1 MDEKHLWSIPG
12 IDADDWE
19 QTPVSVRKVV
29 EQLEQRLKELEIEN
43 QQLRE
48 KMNRNSGNSHSP
60 PASDP
65 PNRQKGQK
73 KKLRGKKRGGQP
85 GHRGHSRPLYPVEAC
100 SRVKDH
106 YPETCGCCGEE
117 LTGVDPNPYRHQV
130 VEIPPIKLHIEEHRL
145 HQLACPHC
153 GEKTRA
159 VLPSEV
165 EASGYGSRVVAIVS
179 VLSGMYRH
187 SHRMVVSA
195 MSDLF
200 GVKMSLGTVNRLR
213 TEASEAVSGAVDE
226 AKAYVQ
232 SAPIVGADETGF
244 GQGNADGQNP
254 HQKRAWLWVAVTPL
268 VSFFSVML
276 SRSTAAAQSLLG
288 ENFGG
293 ILNSDRYSA
302 YNWLDLD
309 QRQLCWAHLKRE
321 LTKISER
328 SGLSRQLGRD
338 LLAQQKKLFRLWHRV
353 RDGTLKRTQFQ
364 SLVSP
369 IRERV
374 SSLLEQG
381 ADYQIGSQEKTP
393 LAKTVRTCRQLLK
406 VEPALWLFVTV
417 EGLEPTNNAAERAI
431 RPAVLW
437 RRTSFGSQS
446 EAGSIFVAR
455 MLTVVTSLR
464 SQNRNVLEFM
474 TEAVR
479 ASREGTLPPSLLP
492 QPSQSHPS
500 DSMGLSPLNT
510 DKLSEVAI
518 ALG

>member
-1 MDEKHLWSIPG
+1 MDEQHLRSIPG

-29 EQLEQRLKELEIEN
+29 EQLVLKLEQIEQLEQRLKELEIEN

-48 KMNRNSGNSHSP
+48 KSNRTSKNSHSP

-65 PNRQKGQK
+65 PNLQKDK
-73 KKLRGKKRGGQP
+73 KKKPRGKKRGGQP
-85 GHRGHSRPLYPVEAC
+85 GHQGHSRPLYPVEEC
-100 SRVKDH
+100 ESVKDY
-106 YPETCGCCGEE
+106 YPKTCGCCGEE
-117 LTGVDPNPYRHQV
+117 LSGVDPNPYRHQV
-130 VEIPPIKLHIEEHRL
+130 IEIPPIELHIEEHRL
-145 HQLACPHC
+145 HQLVCSHC

-159 VLPSEV
+159 VLPEEV
-165 EASGYGSRVVAIVS
+165 EASGYRERVVAIVS

-200 GVKMSLGTVNRLR
+200 GVKISLGTVNRLR
-213 TEASEAVSGAVDE
+213 KEASEALSGPVDE

-232 SAPIVGADETGF
+232 SAPVVGADETGF

-268 VSFFSVML
+268 VSFFQVML

-288 ENFGG
+288 ENFRGM
-293 ILNSDRYSA
+293 LNSDRYNA
-302 YNWLDLD
+302 YNWVDVG

-321 LTKISER
+321 FRKISER
-328 SGLSRQLGRD
+328 SGVSRQLGRD
-338 LLAQQKKLFRLWHRV
+338 LLAQQKKLFRAWHRV
-353 RDGTLKRTQFQ
+353 RDGTLTRSEFEA
-364 SLVSP
+364 LVLP
-369 IRERV
+369 LRQRV
-374 SSLLEQG
+374 RDLLELG
-381 ADYQIGSQEKTP
+381 ADYSIGSKEKTS

-446 EAGSIFVAR
+446 EAGSVFVAR

-464 SQNRNVLEFM
+464 SQNRNVPEFM
-474 TEAVR
+474 TEAIR
-479 ASREGTLPPSLLP
+479 ASRQRSSPPSLVP
-492 QPSQSHPS
+492 QESSS
-500 DSMGLSPLNT
+500 TESMPL
-510 DKLSEVAI
+510 A
-518 ALG
+518 A